1 LTPVIETLWHDSILR
16 FLIATFL
23 SRYFSNVT
31 CTTCSVSCIHTT
43 SNLNW
48 LIDDRTPN
56 LLLLQ
61 AQNKKKEAVVRSQL
75 AEQSLAQGSAYE
87 KLKETSK
94 ILKRAETGKTGVKY
108 LMGSSQVQYGGEICW
123 KGIMRKRSDVM
134 TT

>member
-1 LTPVIETLWHDSILR
+1 
-16 FLIATFL
+16 
-23 SRYFSNVT
+23 
-31 CTTCSVSCIHTT
+31 
-43 SNLNW
+43 
-48 LIDDRTPN
+48 
-56 LLLLQ
+56 LLQ